1 MSRTCH
7 LEKVSLAERAL
18 ALWLTIEKMPASP
31 QQRAISVQA
40 SQLAMM
46 LETQGMTLDRYRLR
60 LSLEFDEGDAC
71 VITAE
76 GSRQDM
82 ERLKAR
88 IGYWNRL
95 EHKHASLD
103 QRTRLGDSA
112 SSTASPVSPASGV
125 P

>member
-18 ALWLTIEKMPASP
+18 ALCLAIEKLPASA
-31 QQRAISVQA
+31 QQTAISVQA

-46 LETQGMTLDRYRLR
+46 LQTQGTTPDRYRLT

-71 VITAE
+71 VINAE

-88 IGYWNRL
+88 IGYWRRL
-95 EHKHASLD
+95 EHTCASLD
-103 QRTRLGDSA
+103 QRT
-112 SSTASPVSPASGV
+112 PAKG
-125 P
+125 